1 MASLES
7 KASLFNDA
15 HGLQT
20 VRGSFAG
27 VDIRRRVRSCEYR
40 CECVNWMDTG
50 ALVGREVAVAYDT
63 NEKVRIVECKYE
75 DLIGIYDCSR
85 RKDRIVLVTPLH
97 TLNQG

>member
-1 MASLES
+1 
-7 KASLFNDA
+7 
-15 HGLQT
+15 
-20 VRGSFAG
+20 
-27 VDIRRRVRSCEYR
+27 
-40 CECVNWMDTG
+40 MDTG